1 MLVSNSSWLFHAE
14 VADLNCS
21 LFKVPLA
28 RVLDDRS
35 AAFLQKESNLVQ
47 NVQSRS
53 VMLRCRQSNADF
65 NHAFAFISRSRSK
78 SARLPR
84 RFAEEV
90 PQNGSPRW

>member
-1 MLVSNSSWLFHAE
+1 
-14 VADLNCS
+14 
-21 LFKVPLA
+21 
-28 RVLDDRS
+28 
-35 AAFLQKESNLVQ
+35 
-47 NVQSRS
+47 
-53 VMLRCRQSNADF
+53 MLRFRQSNADF